1 MSNLVLPV
9 CDRIHE
15 EASKILF
22 PGAVAVDAT
31 MGNGLDTLFL
41 CRKVGKEGK
50 VYAFD
55 IQETAVKETEALL
68 KSAEEGSSARLI
80 LDGHENMAF
89 YVKEKIQCALFNLGY
104 LPKGDHRIVTRKET
118 TLKALETA
126 TSLLAPGGAVFLAL
140 YWGHPG
146 GEEEKSAVESFAED
160 LPSSLWSVSET
171 SFPNKRKA
179 PLMMVI
185 QKKTR

>member
-1 MSNLVLPV
+1 MNDLVLPV

-31 MGNGLDTLFL
+31 MGNGFDTLFL
-41 CRKVGKEGK
+41 CRKVGKEGR

-55 IQETAVKETEALL
+55 IQDTALKETEALL
-68 KSAEEGSSARLI
+68 KKAEIGSAARLI
-80 LDGHENMAF
+80 RDGHENMAL
-89 YVKEKIQCALFNLGY
+89 YVKEEIQCVLFNLGY
-104 LPKGDHRIVTRKET
+104 LPKGDHRIVTQKET
-118 TLKALETA
+118 TVKALETA
-126 TSLLAPGGAVFLAL
+126 VSLLAPGGAVFLAL

-146 GEEEKSAVESFAED
+146 GEEEKSAVESFARD

-171 SFPNKRKA
+171 CFPNKKKA

>member
-9 CDRIHE
+9 CERIHE

-31 MGNGLDTLFL
+31 MGNGFDTLFL
-41 CRKVGKEGK
+41 CRKVGKEGR

-55 IQETAVKETEALL
+55 IQDTALKETEALL
-68 KSAEEGSSARLI
+68 KKAEIGSVARLI
-80 LDGHENMAF
+80 RDGHENMAL
-89 YVKEKIQCALFNLGY
+89 YVKEEIQCVLFNLGY
-104 LPKGDHRIVTRKET
+104 LPKGDHRIVTQKET
-118 TLKALETA
+118 TVKALETA
-126 TSLLAPGGAVFLAL
+126 VSLLAPGGAVFLAL

-146 GEEEKSAVESFAED
+146 GEEEKSAVESFAQD

-171 SFPNKRKA
+171 CFPNKKKA